1 MKGEKIQASKRNLI
15 NDFGQNTIFTVTET
29 WLTEN
34 DNNLV

>member
-1 MKGEKIQASKRNLI
+1 MKVEKIKDAKRNLT
-15 NDFGQNTIFTVTET
+15 NDFGQNTIFTVTGT

>member
-1 MKGEKIQASKRNLI
+1 MKFEKIKDAKKNLI